1 VDEQRRNAFLVARS
15 LLEHGEG
22 AIDGSA
28 ATAIAAV
35 VLYDCAVETAA
46 KATLAA
52 HRPRSIPGAVSGREH
67 LPGVLDQLLAA
78 YRQRTH
84 DSNAELPGLADARQ
98 LHHYRNG
105 VQHAG
110 TIPSP
115 DDLVRQRLRA
125 SDFIDSLASHFFDMR
140 LAEISR
146 TSLIQVE
153 HARDEIDMAERALG
167 KGELDAAA
175 RHVAMA
181 VWIARDALCERRPTW
196 PSLSR
201 TRAERAVD
209 ELRSVVGQS
218 GSAARLYEL
227 GGFLGELAR
236 RTAEVEDAL
245 SLGSLA
251 SEYAWFRRRFP
262 EVRMESGVLV
272 SSHIHGSPAD
282 LPMTR
287 EDLVR
292 AIAFAVN
299 ATLQWQRFPPAPRP
313 DPEPSREEAAD
324 GGLTPPLRPG
334 RRGAPAAP
342 GRPPG

>member
-1 VDEQRRNAFLVARS
+1 MDEQRRNAFLVARG

-22 AIDGSA
+22 AVDGTA

-35 VLYDCAVETAA
+35 ILYDCAVETAA

-52 HRPRSIPGAVSGREH
+52 HRPRSFPGAVSGREH

-78 YRQRTH
+78 HRERTH
-84 DSNAELPGLADARQ
+84 DGNAELPGLADARQ
-98 LHHYRNG
+98 LHHDRNG

-110 TIPSP
+110 TIPSR

-125 SDFIDSLASHFFDMR
+125 SDFIDSLARHFFGLR

-153 HARDEIDMAERALG
+153 HVRDEVEKAERALRE
-167 KGELDAAA
+167 GELDDAA

-201 TRAERAVD
+201 TRAELAVD
-209 ELRSVVGQS
+209 ELRSAVGQS
-218 GSAARLYEL
+218 GSAARLHEL

-282 LPMTR
+282 VPMTR
-287 EDLVR
+287 EDLLR
-292 AIAFAVN
+292 AIAFAIN
-299 ATLQWQRFPPAPRP
+299 ATIQWQRFPPAPRP
-313 DPEPSREEAAD
+313 EPERSRDEAAD
-324 GGLTPPLRPG
+324 GGLAPPLRAG

-342 GRPPG
+342 ARPPG